1 MKKLFISIL
10 FTALTLSFGHANA
23 SDDTESA
30 FESEIDSAINSLI
43 KSSSGDRDFSLYEV
57 VSMPKAH
64 SSSGADRLPTWQDLT
79 KPSPDLTYSFSAYN
93 DYLVL
98 KTYWKKSAEFPKP
111 AQSGTFDN
119 TVYRYSQD
127 GVSINSTKDYIEI
140 KADSFDKIVEHMG
153 NYKQAIP
160 LLNRSGW
167 RYPNIKSDPYSYSFE
182 FDLKKM
188 AFYPPFIASSPVKAG
203 EKLSTFDV
211 NTSTVIGY
219 RVGNGELKPV
229 VHDMMVY
236 DYSELKDADR
246 FMIYAKAG
254 KGDMKLS
261 AAAIEVDKPQGRLKV
276 YRTYPFP
283 NK

>member
-1 MKKLFISIL
+1 MKKLSIMALSVALAVPCAYASTDYDKYVASIS
-10 FTALTLSFGHANA
+10 TV
-23 SDDTESA
+23 D
-30 FESEIDSAINSLI
+30 IDSAIASLA
-43 KSSSGDRDFSLYEV
+43 E
-57 VSMPKAH
+57 
-64 SSSGADRLPTWQDLT
+64 SSGADRLPTWQDFT
-79 KPSPDLTYSFSAYN
+79 KPLPDLSYSFDAYN

-98 KTYWKKSAEFPKP
+98 KTYWKKTAEFPNP
-111 AQSGTFDN
+111 AQSGTLDSV
-119 TVYRYSQD
+119 VYRYSQD

-140 KADSFDKIVEHMG
+140 RAESFDKIVEHMG
-153 NYKQAIP
+153 NYSQAIP

-188 AFYPPFIASSPVKAG
+188 AFYAPFGFSSSVKAG
-203 EKLSTFDV
+203 QKLSSLEV
-211 NTSTVIGY
+211 NTGTVIGY
-219 RVGNGELKPV
+219 RIGDGELKPV
-229 VHDMMVY
+229 VHDMTAY

-261 AAAIEVDKPQGRLKV
+261 VAAVEVDKPQGRLKV

-283 NK
+283 SK